1 MFEKNLAISD
11 LLDTYS
17 AVLSDRHRELL
28 DYYYNQD
35 LSLSEIAELVGISR
49 QGVRD
54 GIKKAEEE
62 LFFLEERL
70 HLLQK
75 TNSLRKVAARLLE
88 NADESTERAVGETV
102 MESLLPAQQIVKIV
116 HEELIT
122 LMGSDSPKL
131 EISSRPPTVVM
142 MVGLQGTGKTTHA
155 AKIAGMYK
163 KKGKKVKTSNT

>member
-11 LLDTYS
+11 LLDAYS

-35 LSLSEIAELVGISR
+35 LSLAEIAGLVGISR

-70 HLLQK
+70 QLLAK
-75 TNSLRKVAARLLE
+75 ANAVRAAAERVLKD
-88 NADESTERAVGETV
+88 ADENTASAV
-102 MESLLPAQQIVKIV
+102 QQV
-116 HEELIT
+116 LQAA
-122 LMGSDSPKL
+122 
-131 EISSRPPTVVM
+131 
-142 MVGLQGTGKTTHA
+142 GL
-155 AKIAGMYK
+155 
-163 KKGKKVKTSNT
+163 